1 MASQWVARLKATKL
15 TDLPRIL
22 SDVFRRLADLERKS
36 RGQSM
41 EGRVTEVDAINGLFR
56 VELADGFK
64 TGWIPARSASSGA
77 LKMQADPTVGQMV
90 VVRSESGDLTDAAIE
105 GSGFTDDRPHDKAGE
120 WFVSVGDSSLLFTAD
135 RIVLGVGG
143 SSVTITAGGIAMAG
157 PTVTHDGKD
166 IGKTHT
172 HGGVMGGSSNTNPPN

>member
-1 MASQWVARLKATKL
+1 MTR
-15 TDLPRIL
+15 RI
-22 SDVFRRLADLERKS
+22 ADLERRS

-41 EGRVTEVDAINGLFR
+41 EGRVSEADPAQGLYR

-77 LKMQADPTVGQMV
+77 LKMQAEPTVGQMV

-105 GSGFTDDRPHDKAGE
+105 SSGFAGDRPHNKNGE
-120 WFVSVGDSSLLFTAD
+120 WMVALGDASLLMTASS
-135 RIVLGVGG
+135 IVLAVGG
-143 SSVTITAGGIAMAG
+143 STVTITAGGISFSGSA
-157 PTVTHDGKD
+157 VTHDGKN

-172 HGGVMGGSSNTNPPN
+172 HGGVARDNGNTNPPN